1 MVKYLVIHNGSH
13 HFKLIDA
20 NKDTYFVP
28 FWGEDG
34 YHKWLGNYVP
44 TDEEVKMGMMERHDS
59 CFSKFVE
66 EVHNIKFQIKRI
78 R

>member
-1 MVKYLVIHNGSH
+1 MMVKYLVIHNGSH

-20 NKDTYFVP
+20 NKDTYFIP
-28 FWGEDG
+28 FWGDDG

-44 TDEEVKMGMMERHDS
+44 TDDEVKMGVMERHDS

-66 EVHNIKFQIKRI
+66 EVHKIKF
-78 R
+78 